1 MSKKFQLKNG
11 LKVLFVESNKSPVV
25 SVQMWVKT
33 GSADERKGEEGISH
47 FIEHLL
53 FKGTRKYGVGQIA
66 STVEGAGGELN
77 AYTSFDQ
84 TVFYITISKHFSD
97 TALDAIVE
105 MMGFPLFDDQEINN
119 EREVVIEE
127 IKRGQDD
134 PHRRSSQLLFSTSYK
149 KHPYGTPVIG
159 FEKVIRSISRRKIIE
174 YYQSRY
180 VPKNMTLLV
189 VGDFQHNEM
198 KQKVERLFGELQPF
212 KLRKVKRA
220 KELVQK
226 LPRIKIEK
234 VSFEETLLTLAWKT
248 PPIRHKDTPALEVLA
263 LILGQGDSSRLTKRL
278 RLDRPLVN
286 YVGASN
292 FSPIDPGFFAIS
304 LSTTR
309 ENLEMALNEIREE
322 LDLILS
328 QRPEEDEIKK
338 AVVNLASEEFYALET
353 VDGMAR
359 KFGSYEHLFGDY
371 RYFSEFI
378 KSVYSLTS
386 ADILRV
392 ARKYIQPKTLSMI
405 LTTSR
410 GEETAEEILKKWA
423 KSFSTPSR
431 IQAGSKRAHKS
442 APKLKWKMAGI
453 KGAGE
458 NIPQRHRLNGG
469 VFIVRTAPDTPVVNL
484 RCAFRGGLRLES
496 PNKCGLTEL
505 LARTWATTTESLSE
519 SEMYKTMESMAAGLS
534 SFGGRNTAGINLT
547 AMSAFWSRSLDI
559 FGKVLLEPTFSEEV
573 IEREKIV
580 ILEQLK
586 NRNDNPAQVAIHDFM
601 ANMFGKHPYGRDPLG
616 EESSIKSITREDL
629 VSHYKK
635 MVSRKNFTAVASGHL
650 DEDKLR
656 ESLAAFLEKLP
667 EGEINGETFEF
678 KKPKAPIRS
687 YLKSDKEQSHIV
699 VGYPGITFTDKRR
712 YTLQVLQ
719 SILAGQ
725 GGRLFLELR
734 DKASLAYS
742 VAPLRMEGIDAGY
755 FGAYIGC
762 SPEKGAKAIQMM
774 QSEFDKLC
782 DQLVPEAEIGRA
794 RSYLIGRHDIDLQ
807 RNSAITAA
815 ILFDEVYGL
824 DYREAFRY
832 AEKLG
837 VVTAKDIR
845 ELAQSLFS
853 HPPVITAIGRDC
865 PW

>member
-105 MMGFPLFDDQEINN
+105 MMGFPLFDEQEINN

-159 FEKVIRSISRRKIIE
+159 FEKVIRSISRKKIID

-198 KQKVERLFGELQPF
+198 KKKVERLFGELQPF
-212 KLRKVKRA
+212 KLRKVKRT

-248 PPIRHKDTPALEVLA
+248 PPISHKDTPALEVLA

-286 YVGASN
+286 YIGASN
-292 FSPIDPGFFAIS
+292 FSPIDPGFFAVS

-309 ENLEMALNEIREE
+309 ENLEVALNGIREE
-322 LDLILS
+322 LHVILS
-328 QRPEEDEIKK
+328 QPPEEEEIKK

-410 GEETAEEILKKWA
+410 GEKTAEEILKKWA
-423 KSFSTPSR
+423 KSFSIPSK
-431 IQAGSKRAHKS
+431 IQAGSKRAQKS

-453 KGAGE
+453 KDSGE

-469 VFIVRTAPDTPVVNL
+469 IFIVRTAHDTPVVNL

-547 AMSAFWSRSLDI
+547 AMSAFWSKSLDI
-559 FGKVLLEPTFSEEV
+559 FGKVLLEPSFSEEV

-635 MVSRKNFTAVASGHL
+635 MASRKNFTAVASGHL
-650 DEDKLR
+650 DEDKLK
-656 ESLAAFLEKLP
+656 ESLTAFLEKLP
-667 EGEINGETFEF
+667 EGEIKGETFEF
-678 KKPKAPIRS
+678 KKPSVPIRS
-687 YLKSDKEQSHIV
+687 YLQSDKEQTHIV

-762 SPEKGAKAIQMM
+762 SPEKGAKAIEMM
-774 QSEFDKLC
+774 QTEFDKLC
-782 DQLVPEAEIGRA
+782 DQLVPEAEIVRA

-807 RNSAITAA
+807 KNSAITAA

-832 AEKLG
+832 AEKLE

-845 ELAQSLFS
+845 ELAQTLFS
-853 HPPVITAIGRDC
+853 QPSVITAIGRDR